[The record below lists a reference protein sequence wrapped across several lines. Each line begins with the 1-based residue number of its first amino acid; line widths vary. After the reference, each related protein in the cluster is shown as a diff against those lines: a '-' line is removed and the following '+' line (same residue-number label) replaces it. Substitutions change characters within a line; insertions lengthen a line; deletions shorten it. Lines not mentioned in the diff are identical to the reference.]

1 MGSKTYWDLFGAGSR
16 GFGLD
21 NAKMRFSQEAKV
33 MKEWGRD
40 GQVLSEK
47 VVTVL
52 FILFPDSLTGLTW
65 PT

>member
-1 MGSKTYWDLFGAGSR
+1 MGLGLGGLGT
-16 GFGLD
+16 GLD
-21 NAKMRFSQEAKV
+21 NAKLRFSQEAKV

-52 FILFPDSLTGLTW
+52 FILFPDNLTGLTW